1 MNMLLRFG
9 EKMKMKMIKDYY
21 DLYLKCDALLLADGF
36 EKFRNNSLI
45 LAEKDTR
52 SGVSFISNRYS
63 KASNKNLKSYEFSK
77 LCSQN

>member
-52 SGVSFISNRYS
+52 GGVSFISNRYS
-63 KASNKNLKSYEFSK
+63 KASKKNLKSYEFSK
-77 LCSQN
+77 LCSQS

>member
-1 MNMLLRFG
+1 MNMLLRSG

-63 KASNKNLKSYEFSK
+63 KASNKYLKSCEFSK
-77 LCSQN
+77 LCSQS

>member
-1 MNMLLRFG
+1 MNMLLRSG
-9 EKMKMKMIKDYY
+9 EKMKMKMTKDYY

-63 KASNKNLKSYEFSK
+63 KASKKNLKSYEFSK
-77 LCSQN
+77 LCSQS